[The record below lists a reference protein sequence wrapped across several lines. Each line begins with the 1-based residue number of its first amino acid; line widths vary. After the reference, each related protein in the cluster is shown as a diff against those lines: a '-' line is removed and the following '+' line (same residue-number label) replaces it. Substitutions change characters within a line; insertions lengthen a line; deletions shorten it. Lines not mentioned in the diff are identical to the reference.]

1 MAAAIGNNYS
11 GKHAV
16 LETSLR
22 SIVRE
27 DDGKRIRQGC
37 EKLLDQ
43 FAEGDLPAFNAV
55 SDRIDGKPGQSIE
68 MNVTKEAQD
77 YSREELIERI
87 GTLRRAIEVE
97 RGLAETGSSEK
108 QPSELH

>member
-27 DDGKRIRQGC
+27 DDGKRIRRGLQIVVNR
-37 EKLLDQ
+37 
-43 FAEGDLPAFNAV
+43 FAKEGGLADGTFIRDTL
-55 SDRIDGKPGQSIE
+55 DGKPK
-68 MNVTKEAQD
+68 T
-77 YSREELIERI
+77 RI
-87 GTLRRAIEVE
+87 DL
-97 RGLAETGSSEK
+97 SSEDGSGLQSLQVMFVQAIQERVEARQEALEHVIEGEPCK
-108 QPSELH
+108 PD